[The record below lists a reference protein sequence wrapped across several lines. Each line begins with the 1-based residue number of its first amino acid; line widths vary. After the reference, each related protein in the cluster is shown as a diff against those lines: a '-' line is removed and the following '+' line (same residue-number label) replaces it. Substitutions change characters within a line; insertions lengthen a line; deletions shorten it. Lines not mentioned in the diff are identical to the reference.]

1 LIIHIKGVIIEKHL
15 PMLLGSV
22 VIDAEFGSENHGS
35 IPYNC
40 DQEGA
45 ETT

>member
-1 LIIHIKGVIIEKHL
+1 
-15 PMLLGSV
+15 V

-45 ETT
+45 ETTWC